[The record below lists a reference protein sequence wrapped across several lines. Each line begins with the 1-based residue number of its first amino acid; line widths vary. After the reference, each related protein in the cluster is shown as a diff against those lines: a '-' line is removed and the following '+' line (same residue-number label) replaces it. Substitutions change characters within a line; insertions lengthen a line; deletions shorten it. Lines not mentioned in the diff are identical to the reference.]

1 MWCKHVK
8 NIKITVYT
16 SYMEK
21 FVSLLLAVMCVS
33 LSIMSMCVLCKI
45 LHNWNR
51 PYPPLLSDVESEEE
65 SMTWREVE

>member
-1 MWCKHVK
+1 
-8 NIKITVYT
+8 
-16 SYMEK
+16 MEK

-33 LSIMSMCVLCKI
+33 LSITSMCVLCKI

>member
-1 MWCKHVK
+1 MWCKYVK

-33 LSIMSMCVLCKI
+33 LSIMSMCVLCRI
-45 LHNWNR
+45 LHNWNI
-51 PYPPLLSDVESEEE
+51 PYSPFLSDVESEEE
-65 SMTWREVE
+65 IMTWREVE